1 MRVTVL
7 LVALL
12 ILCSAC
18 AALTAPPTISDA
30 ERCRRFGGGYSMGQC
45 RVGAP

>member
-7 LVALL
+7 VLVLL
-12 ILCSAC
+12 TLCAAC
-18 AALTAPPTISDA
+18 ATLTAPPTISDA
-30 ERCRRFGGGYSMGQC
+30 DRCARFGGGYSMGQC